1 MFTPGQSRFPW
12 FLLPWAHWCQEMQG
26 CNRTSLW
33 LLQLIAKFCDTKPW
47 NWKQNVHFS
56 HLQVPFSWLPHNARE
71 EDTACLERRRV
82 ASVKMQFAIQQ
93 KREEGAAEGNMG
105 AMKEAPEN
113 TNIWSSERYPKARML
128 GKTHTEEE
136 HEENLITFIKKWVKR
151 EKIAGNQRALIKL
164 NSLRF
169 YMMQWDTQWK
179 IPMSHLVFVMGCKQS
194 EWALQLCTYCFQKFR
209 YS

>member
-12 FLLPWAHWCQEMQG
+12 FLLPWAHWCQDMQG

-71 EDTACLERRRV
+71 EDTAYVERRRV
-82 ASVKMQFAIQQ
+82 ASVKMQLASQQ
-93 KREEGAAEGNMG
+93 KSEEGAAKVGKYGSHKGGSRKHKYLEFR
-105 AMKEAPEN
+105 K
-113 TNIWSSERYPKARML
+113 IPKSQDA
-128 GKTHTEEE
+128 GKDTYRGGTWGKP
-136 HEENLITFIKKWVKR
+136 NYFDQKVWIKR
-151 EKIAGNQRALIKL
+151 EKISGNQRTLIKL

-169 YMMQWDTQWK
+169 YMMQLDTWWK
-179 IPMSHLVFVMGCKQS
+179 IPMSHLLFVMGCKQS
-194 EWALQLCTYCFQKFR
+194 
-209 YS
+209 